1 MSLGSTKAALN
12 LGNLFAEGLGVQ
24 QSTPTAIELYKTAAD
39 AGLVEEL
46 QALAAGPDVLRAG
59 EGGILEMR
67 VLADCVLGCLVDLR
81 EGVAFYLGEPGQF
94 HCC

>member
-1 MSLGSTKAALN
+1 MGRVDIGSP
-12 LGNLFAEGLGVQ
+12 V
-24 QSTPTAIELYKTAAD
+24 SD